1 MILRISRSNAPHG
14 ASDNLMEALVAQAKK
29 TEAAKAETKTLFDG
43 DIARK
48 IWLAGVGA
56 YGRAYDEAQ
65 GAAEKFA
72 AGANHTFDELVA
84 KGEKIEDTVRE
95 AISKA
100 PAGKKVA
107 TLVGEVAK
115 KSKDAT
121 DKRRAALDARIDTVR
136 KSLGETFAPFNVGA
150 LGQAVEALTR
160 QVEALTAEV
169 ADLKAEKT
177 RKPAKPT
184 DQAA

>member
-1 MILRISRSNAPHG
+1 
-14 ASDNLMEALVAQAKK
+14 VARAKK
-29 TEAAKAETKTLFDG
+29 TKDAKTDTKTPFDG

-56 YGRAYDEAQ
+56 YGRAYEEAQ

-72 AGANHTFDELVA
+72 AGANQTFDELVA
-84 KGEKIEDTVRE
+84 KGEKMEDTVRDR
-95 AISKA
+95 ISKA

-107 TLVGEVAK
+107 TLVADAAK
-115 KSKDAT
+115 KSKEVT

-136 KSLGETFAPFNVGA
+136 KSLGETFAPFNMAA
-150 LGQAVEALTR
+150 LGQAVEALTQ

-169 ADLKAEKT
+169 ADLKAEKAKKPAEVADLKAEKAK
-177 RKPAKPT
+177 KPAKATPEK
-184 DQAA
+184 AA

>member
-1 MILRISRSNAPHG
+1 M
-14 ASDNLMEALVAQAKK
+14 AQAKK
-29 TEAAKAETKTLFDG
+29 TKAPKAEPKKLLDG

-72 AGANHTFDELVA
+72 TGANQTFDQLVA

-95 AISKA
+95 RISAA

-107 TLVGEVAK
+107 TLVDDMTK
-115 KSKDAT
+115 KSKE
-121 DKRRAALDARIDTVR
+121 RRAELDARLDTVR
-136 KSLGETFAPFNVGA
+136 KSLGETFAPFNLAA
-150 LGQAVEALTR
+150 LGQAVEALTK
-160 QVEALTAEV
+160 QVEALTVEV
-169 ADLKAEKT
+169 ADLKADKAD
-177 RKPAKPT
+177 KAAKKAPKAV
-184 DQAA
+184 DEAA